1 MKEGFYVNIKNPREL
16 KGNLLDCSKGIIH
29 SLQNY
34 NDYIDLKE
42 KKEAYLFKLE
52 ENIAQI
58 AQMSLRL
65 KEILPEEE
73 LESLGNKFE
82 SKKSE
87 KNLNLEKLNKELA
100 DIEKKIS
107 KLNL

>member
-1 MKEGFYVNIKNPREL
+1 MDKGFYVNIKNPEEL
-16 KGNLLDCSKGIIH
+16 KGNLLDCSKGVIH

-34 NDYIDLKE
+34 NDYTDLKE

-58 AQMSLRL
+58 AQLSLRL
-65 KEILPEEE
+65 KEILPKEE
-73 LESLGNKFE
+73 LESLGEISGDVKVDG
-82 SKKSE
+82 
-87 KNLNLEKLNKELA
+87 NLNLEKLNKELQ
-100 DIEKKIS
+100 DIEDKIS